1 MAVKHEI
8 KSQLAKLLATE
19 DLIIEHKQVE
29 TAQFN
34 VSTRVLILPLWE
46 KASNSVYDMLVGHEV
61 GHAIFTPNVD
71 PPSDIPH
78 SFVNIVEDARIEKL
92 MKRRYMGISKSFY
105 QGYSELFDQDFFNI
119 ADEDVNEMNLADRV
133 NLHFKVGNFVD
144 ISFNSEES
152 VIVQSISDC
161 GTWEDVIAAARDL
174 YEYCKDNREESID
187 MPPQLESN
195 KGSTSQE
202 QSSESKVDYECE
214 DTVDDSKGQI
224 QQGSSDVPVDSPAD
238 DEIEVKTSQSLE
250 ENLKD
255 LVNTSGVENIYLEI
269 PEVDLDAVIAS
280 NEEIHQEID
289 GFFNVQEKRF
299 AEECP
304 SLFKAHGSVF
314 SAADE
319 SFSKFKK
326 SAQKEVSYLVK
337 EFECRK
343 SAASYARSSVA
354 RTGVLDCSK
363 LHTYKYNEDLFKK
376 VTSLS
381 EGKNHGL
388 VFVLD
393 WSGSMS
399 RVLQD
404 TLKQLYNL
412 IWFCKKV
419 NIPFDVYAFTNEWN
433 HAHWDW
439 KTGAYLHADTTPLY
453 KKKQHVLSLNDDFSL
468 MNLFTSKTRIKDLEK
483 QMRNVWRLAQSFMGG
498 YNNHY
503 SYPMRLSLS
512 GTPLNESL
520 ICLHQLLP
528 RFKKEHNLQKVQ
540 CIVLSD
546 GEANPLPY
554 HVEVQRRPDEEPYM
568 GCRRI
573 NPGIMSLRDRK
584 LGKVYSIDY
593 HWHQFTD
600 LLLQN
605 LRDNFPSVNFIG
617 IRVLESRD
625 ANGFIRMYNETNTD
639 EYLKTVNEWK
649 KTRSFK
655 IKTSGYHAYFGLSSN
670 TLSQNSEF
678 DVDDGATKAKIKSA
692 FVKSL
697 KTKKL
702 NKKVLGEFMELV
714 A

>member
-388 VFVLD
+388 VFILD

-404 TLKQLYNL
+404 TLKQLYNR

-520 ICLHQLLP
+520 VCLHQLLP
-528 RFKKEHNLQKVQ
+528 QFKKEHNLQKVQ

>member
-133 NLHFKVGNFVD
+133 NLHFKVGNFID

-224 QQGSSDVPVDSPAD
+224 QQGSSDVPVDNPAD
-238 DEIEVKTSQSLE
+238 DQIEVKTSQSLE

-280 NEEIHQEID
+280 NEEIHKEID

-388 VFVLD
+388 VFILD

-483 QMRNVWRLAQSFMGG
+483 QMCNVWRLAQSFMGG

-546 GEANPLPY
+546 GEANPVPY

-670 TLSQNSEF
+670 TLSQNAEF

>member
-280 NEEIHQEID
+280 NEEIHKEID

-304 SLFKAHGSVF
+304 SLFKAHGFVF

-388 VFVLD
+388 VFILD

-483 QMRNVWRLAQSFMGG
+483 QMCNVWRLAQSFMGG

-670 TLSQNSEF
+670 TLSQNAEF

>member
-174 YEYCKDNREESID
+174 YEYCKDNKEESID

-280 NEEIHQEID
+280 NEEIHKEID

-388 VFVLD
+388 VFILD

-520 ICLHQLLP
+520 VCLHQLLP
-528 RFKKEHNLQKVQ
+528 QFKKEHNLQKVQ

>member
-280 NEEIHQEID
+280 NEEIHKEID

-388 VFVLD
+388 VFILD

-520 ICLHQLLP
+520 VCLHQLLP
-528 RFKKEHNLQKVQ
+528 QFKKEHNLQKVQ

>member
-187 MPPQLESN
+187 MLPQLESN

-202 QSSESKVDYECE
+202 QSSESKVDYEGE

-343 SAASYARSSVA
+343 SAASFARSSVA

-376 VTSLS
+376 VTSLP

-388 VFVLD
+388 VFILD

-498 YNNHY
+498 YNNYY

-546 GEANPLPY
+546 GEANPVPY
-554 HVEVQRRPDEEPYM
+554 HVEVQRRPGEEPYM

-600 LLLQN
+600 LLLRN

-670 TLSQNSEF
+670 TLSQNAEF

>member
-388 VFVLD
+388 VFILD

-520 ICLHQLLP
+520 VCLHQLLP
-528 RFKKEHNLQKVQ
+528 QFKKEHNLQKVQ

>member
-238 DEIEVKTSQSLE
+238 DQIEVKTSQSLE

-388 VFVLD
+388 VFILD

-670 TLSQNSEF
+670 TLSQNAEF

>member
-388 VFVLD
+388 VFILD

-670 TLSQNSEF
+670 TLSQNAEF

>member
-174 YEYCKDNREESID
+174 YEYCKDNKEESID

-388 VFVLD
+388 VFILD

>member
-161 GTWEDVIAAARDL
+161 GTWEDVIDAARDL
-174 YEYCKDNREESID
+174 YEYCKDNREESVD

-483 QMRNVWRLAQSFMGG
+483 QMCNVWRLSQSFMGG

-546 GEANPLPY
+546 GEANPVPY
-554 HVEVQRRPDEEPYM
+554 HVEVQRRPGEEPYM

-600 LLLQN
+600 LLLRN

-670 TLSQNSEF
+670 TLSQNAEF

>member
-280 NEEIHQEID
+280 NEEIHKEID

-388 VFVLD
+388 VFILD

-520 ICLHQLLP
+520 VCLHQLLP
-528 RFKKEHNLQKVQ
+528 QFKKEHNLQKVQ

-670 TLSQNSEF
+670 TLSQNAEF

>member
-19 DLIIEHKQVE
+19 DIIIEHKQVE

-289 GFFNVQEKRF
+289 GFFNIQEKRF

-314 SAADE
+314 SVADE

-343 SAASYARSSVA
+343 SAASFARSSVA

-376 VTSLS
+376 VTSLP

-388 VFVLD
+388 VFILD

-439 KTGAYLHADTTPLY
+439 KTGAYFHADTTPLY

-468 MNLFTSKTRIKDLEK
+468 MNLFTSKTRVKDLEK

-554 HVEVQRRPDEEPYM
+554 HVEVQRRPDEEPYI

-670 TLSQNSEF
+670 TLSQNAEF

>member
-388 VFVLD
+388 VFILD

-554 HVEVQRRPDEEPYM
+554 HVEVQRRPGEEPYM

>member
-388 VFVLD
+388 VFILD

-439 KTGAYLHADTTPLY
+439 KTGSYLHADTTPLY

-520 ICLHQLLP
+520 VCLHQLLP
-528 RFKKEHNLQKVQ
+528 QFKKEHNLQKVQ

>member
-388 VFVLD
+388 VFILD

-520 ICLHQLLP
+520 VCLHQLLP
-528 RFKKEHNLQKVQ
+528 QFKKEHNLQKVQ

-670 TLSQNSEF
+670 TLSQNAEF

>member
-388 VFVLD
+388 VFILD

-546 GEANPLPY
+546 GEANPVPY
-554 HVEVQRRPDEEPYM
+554 HVEVQRRPGEEPYM

-670 TLSQNSEF
+670 TLSQNAEF

>member
-280 NEEIHQEID
+280 NEEIHKEID

-319 SFSKFKK
+319 SFLKFKK

-388 VFVLD
+388 VFILD

-483 QMRNVWRLAQSFMGG
+483 QMCNVWRLAQSFMGG

-546 GEANPLPY
+546 GEANPVPY
-554 HVEVQRRPDEEPYM
+554 HVEVQRRPGEEPYM

-600 LLLQN
+600 LLLRN

-670 TLSQNSEF
+670 TLSQNAEF

>member
-1 MAVKHEI
+1 
-8 KSQLAKLLATE
+8 
-19 DLIIEHKQVE
+19 
-29 TAQFN
+29 
-34 VSTRVLILPLWE
+34 
-46 KASNSVYDMLVGHEV
+46 
-61 GHAIFTPNVD
+61 
-71 PPSDIPH
+71 
-78 SFVNIVEDARIEKL
+78 
-92 MKRRYMGISKSFY
+92 
-105 QGYSELFDQDFFNI
+105 
-119 ADEDVNEMNLADRV
+119 
-133 NLHFKVGNFVD
+133 
-144 ISFNSEES
+144 
-152 VIVQSISDC
+152 
-161 GTWEDVIAAARDL
+161 
-174 YEYCKDNREESID
+174 
-187 MPPQLESN
+187 
-195 KGSTSQE
+195 
-202 QSSESKVDYECE
+202 
-214 DTVDDSKGQI
+214 
-224 QQGSSDVPVDSPAD
+224 
-238 DEIEVKTSQSLE
+238 
-250 ENLKD
+250 
-255 LVNTSGVENIYLEI
+255 
-269 PEVDLDAVIAS
+269 
-280 NEEIHQEID
+280 
-289 GFFNVQEKRF
+289 
-299 AEECP
+299 
-304 SLFKAHGSVF
+304 
-314 SAADE
+314 
-319 SFSKFKK
+319 
-326 SAQKEVSYLVK
+326 
-337 EFECRK
+337 
-343 SAASYARSSVA
+343 
-354 RTGVLDCSK
+354 
-363 LHTYKYNEDLFKK
+363 
-376 VTSLS
+376 
-381 EGKNHGL
+381 
-388 VFVLD
+388 
-393 WSGSMS
+393 MS

-483 QMRNVWRLAQSFMGG
+483 QMCNVWRLAQSFMGG

-546 GEANPLPY
+546 GEANPVPY

-670 TLSQNSEF
+670 TLSQNAEF

>member
-238 DEIEVKTSQSLE
+238 DQIEVKTSQSLE

-289 GFFNVQEKRF
+289 GFFNIQEKRF

-388 VFVLD
+388 VFILD

-520 ICLHQLLP
+520 VCLHQLLP
-528 RFKKEHNLQKVQ
+528 QFKKEHNLQKVQ

>member
-61 GHAIFTPNVD
+61 VHAIFTPNVD

-483 QMRNVWRLAQSFMGG
+483 QMCNVWRLAQSFMGG

-600 LLLQN
+600 LLLRN

>member
-388 VFVLD
+388 VFILD

-483 QMRNVWRLAQSFMGG
+483 QMCNVWRLAQSFMGG

-546 GEANPLPY
+546 GEANPVPY
-554 HVEVQRRPDEEPYM
+554 HVEVQRRPGEEPYM

-670 TLSQNSEF
+670 TLSQNAEF
-678 DVDDGATKAKIKSA
+678 DVGDGATKAKIKSA

>member
-520 ICLHQLLP
+520 VCLHQLLP
-528 RFKKEHNLQKVQ
+528 QFKKEHNLQKVQ